1 VRDVSRERGGHAQ
14 VPTARPGRERVRHD
28 RTSRTFGA
36 MNDVLVLVGMSGVG
50 KSFWAER
57 LTRAGYERHDC
68 DGAIGERLGTLVE
81 AGPNEALV
89 HALGRWMGMPWSP
102 RYAERE
108 ARYLALEAAV
118 TAEALDSASATGG
131 RHVIDT
137 TGSVIYLGEALLARV
152 RGIGRVVYLQTPEAR
167 RDAMLKRYLEEP
179 KPVVWGDAFRAREG
193 ERPEDAL
200 PRCYAELL
208 GWRDA
213 RYSALAHVT
222 LDGGELEASDPG
234 LEGFLARI
242 A

>member
-1 VRDVSRERGGHAQ
+1 MTRTTRVRLVAPLGSGI
-14 VPTARPGRERVRHD
+14 ERVRRV
-28 RTSRTFGA
+28 RTSRTFCA

-57 LTRAGYERHDC
+57 LTQLGYERHDC

-81 AGPNEALV
+81 AAPNEALV

-102 RYAERE
+102 DYAARE

-118 TAEALDSASATGG
+118 TAEAVDAASASGSGSA

-137 TGSVIYLGEALLARV
+137 TGSVIYLDDALLARL
-152 RGIGRVVYLQTPEAR
+152 RGIGRVVYLRTPDAR

-208 GWRDA
+208 AWRDA
-213 RYSALAHVT
+213 RYAALAHVT
-222 LDGGELEASDPG
+222 LDGGELEANDPG
-234 LEGFLARI
+234 IDGFLSRI

>member
-1 VRDVSRERGGHAQ
+1 VTRTTRVRSVAPLGSGI
-14 VPTARPGRERVRHD
+14 ERVRRV
-28 RTSRTFGA
+28 RTSRTFCA

-57 LTRAGYERHDC
+57 LTQLGYERHDC

-81 AGPNEALV
+81 AAPNEALV

-102 RYAERE
+102 DYAARE

-118 TAEALDSASATGG
+118 TAEAVDAASASGSGSA

-137 TGSVIYLGEALLARV
+137 TGSVIYLDDALLARL
-152 RGIGRVVYLQTPEAR
+152 RGIGRVVYLRTPDAR

-208 GWRDA
+208 AWRDA
-213 RYSALAHVT
+213 RYAALAHVT
-222 LDGGELEASDPG
+222 LDGGELEANDPG
-234 LEGFLARI
+234 IDGFLSRI